1 MVELLSVSVSLGT
14 ATDRSALIIKKYQD
28 FQFWLYHR
36 AMAALAIQLDRV
48 RRTPLAAQI
57 YWAIREGIE
66 NGRLTSGARLPSW
79 RDLAAQLGVS
89 RGTVRVAYE
98 RLVAEQFAIG
108 LGPAGTRVAERPPRS
123 PTPDQPQEAPL
134 LPDLFYEFGTAP
146 RTFQMGVPSQDA
158 FPFKLW
164 SRVLMRGTRWAAA
177 APVTYPDP
185 RGDPEL
191 RKEVA
196 AYLGLARG
204 IRCSPSQVLVT
215 GGFSGALGL
224 AVRGL
229 QLGRMRAWIED
240 PGFPLTRAALGLA
253 GMSVTAVPVDAE
265 GFDVAA
271 GVQAD
276 GGAALAVITP
286 GQQAPLGMTM
296 SLPRRLALLAW
307 ARRNDAWIIE
317 DDYLSELQL
326 KGRAA
331 PALASLDH
339 GGRVLHIGSFS
350 KTISPALRLGFM
362 VVPPELSRPFGEL
375 AACSAPAPAA
385 AVQRAVAEFLREG
398 HYIRHLRR
406 MKRLYAARRESVLH
420 CLEELASDPMK
431 VQATAGLAVVIFLPN
446 SASDVDIAL
455 GALQFGLA
463 PAPLSPWYMQSPRQ
477 QGLLLGVTNLNERR
491 LLADCRRLL
500 ELAR

>member
-1 MVELLSVSVSLGT
+1 
-14 ATDRSALIIKKYQD
+14 
-28 FQFWLYHR
+28 
-36 AMAALAIQLDRV
+36 MAALPIQLDRAK
-48 RRTPLAAQI
+48 RTPLAAQI
-57 YWAIREGIE
+57 YSAIREGIE
-66 NGRLTSGARLPSW
+66 NGRLASGARLPSW
-79 RDLAAQLGVS
+79 QDLAAQLGVS

-98 RLVAEQFAIG
+98 RLIAEQFAIG
-108 LGPAGTRVAERPPRS
+108 LGPAGTRVAARQSRSSMPDRS
-123 PTPDQPQEAPL
+123 PETPL
-134 LPDLFYEFGTAP
+134 LPDLFYDFGSKP
-146 RTFQMGVPSQDA
+146 LVFQMGVPSQDA

-164 SRVLMRGTRWAAA
+164 SRILTRETRRTAA

-215 GGFSGALGL
+215 GGFAGALGL
-224 AVRGL
+224 AIRGL
-229 QLGRMRAWIED
+229 QLGRIGAWIED

-253 GMSVTAVPVDAE
+253 GMSVTAIPVDAE
-265 GFDVAA
+265 GLDVVTGVRTAA
-271 GVQAD
+271 GAK
-276 GGAALAVITP
+276 LAVVTP

-296 SLPRRLALLAW
+296 SLERRFALLAW
-307 ARRNDAWIIE
+307 ARRTDAWIIE

-362 VVPPELSRPFGEL
+362 VVPRELSRRFGEL
-375 AACSAPAPAA
+375 AACLAPAPAA

-398 HYIRHLRR
+398 HYLRHLRR
-406 MKRLYAARRESVLH
+406 MKRLYAARREALLR
-420 CLEELASDPMK
+420 CLREMASDSIK
-431 VQATAGLAVVIFLPN
+431 VQSTAGLAVVILLPEF
-446 SASDVDIAL
+446 ASDVDIASR
-455 GALQFGLA
+455 ALQFGLA
-463 PAPLSPWYMQSPRQ
+463 PAPLSPWYKQPSRQ
-477 QGLLLGVTNLNERR
+477 QGLLLSVTNLNERR
-491 LLADCRRLL
+491 LPAHCRRLL

>member
-1 MVELLSVSVSLGT
+1 
-14 ATDRSALIIKKYQD
+14 
-28 FQFWLYHR
+28 
-36 AMAALAIQLDRV
+36 MAALPLQLDRA
-48 RRTPLAAQI
+48 RRTPLATQI
-57 YWAIREGIE
+57 YSAIREGIE
-66 NGRLTSGARLPSW
+66 NGRLASGARLPSW
-79 RDLAAQLGVS
+79 QDLAIQLGVS

-98 RLVAEQFAIG
+98 RLIAEQFAIG
-108 LGPAGTRVAERPPRS
+108 LGPAGTRVAERQSRS
-123 PTPDQPQEAPL
+123 SMPKRSEDAPL
-134 LPDLFYEFGTAP
+134 LPDLFYEFGSAP
-146 RTFQMGVPSQDA
+146 LAFQMGVPSQDA

-164 SRVLMRGTRWAAA
+164 SRILTRETRRAAA

-191 RKEVA
+191 REEIA

-204 IRCSPSQVLVT
+204 IRCSPSQVFVI

-224 AVRGL
+224 AIRGL
-229 QLGRMRAWIED
+229 QLGKTAAWIED
-240 PGFPLTRAALGLA
+240 PGFPLTRTALELAGLA
-253 GMSVTAVPVDAE
+253 ATAVPVDAD
-265 GFDVAA
+265 GLDVAA
-271 GVQAD
+271 GIRIAP
-276 GGAALAVITP
+276 GATLAVVTP

-362 VVPPELSRPFGEL
+362 VVPPELSRRFAEL
-375 AACSAPAPAA
+375 AACLAPAPAA
-385 AVQRAVAEFLREG
+385 GMQRAVAEFLREG
-398 HYIRHLRR
+398 HYLRHLRR
-406 MKRLYAARRESVLH
+406 MKRRYAARRGALLRYLREAAPKSI
-420 CLEELASDPMK
+420 K
-431 VQATAGLAVVIFLPN
+431 VQATAGMAIVTLLPE

-455 GALQFGLA
+455 RALRFGLA
-463 PAPLSPWYMQSPRQ
+463 PAPLSPWYMRSPRQ
-477 QGLLLGVTNLNERR
+477 QGLLLGVTNVNERK
-491 LLADCRRLL
+491 LAADCRRLV
-500 ELAR
+500 ELTR